1 MDYKEKIV
9 FIHSLI
15 KVYKLVSEKYPS
27 FLYGNLECK
36 NEDDRWIRHIEN
48 RLDNAETLRIKSYD
62 FKDYESHLTNI
73 YQEDSGEPVEM
84 FWRLIKE
91 QGIPLKRV
99 NKMAKILKRGRIK
112 DQEEYDFVT
121 DVIVPYK
128 QEGMITEEQEIQLNE
143 MLGKFEMKN
152 K

>member
-1 MDYKEKIV
+1 MSTEKYTEELLKLIDICQQLITQFPNTFGGLENQEFALGVGSDHRKYLRDPTIRKYKEDLRYIEEM
-9 FIHSLI
+9 HLI
-15 KVYKLVSEKYPS
+15 YFQEGHGEVVELFWHQIKAQNLP
-27 FLYGNLECK
+27 FL
-36 NEDDRWIRHIEN
+36 
-48 RLDNAETLRIKSYD
+48 
-62 FKDYESHLTNI
+62 
-73 YQEDSGEPVEM
+73 
-84 FWRLIKE
+84 
-91 QGIPLKRV
+91 RV

-128 QEGMITEEQEIQLNE
+128 QEGMITEEQEIRLNE